1 MIPRPRVALMIE
13 TSTVYGRNLLQ
24 GITRYLRSHRSWS
37 IYLEQREVDTVP
49 PGWLRT
55 WRGDGVLSRWSDP
68 RVAESFIR
76 QDLAAVDLSDRRAPF
91 GLARINSDDR
101 AIGRLAA
108 EHLLERDFESF
119 AYCGFSGELWA
130 VRRAEAFLETL
141 AGAGHACLLYESP
154 WLGAGAHVREA
165 EQARIGRWLK
175 ALPRPV
181 GIMACNDVR
190 GIDVLNACQTH
201 GLKVPD
207 EVAVIGVDD
216 DVLLCEICSPP
227 LSSVVPSIER
237 IGFEAAALLDRLME
251 GEPAA
256 GEDRFIAPL
265 GVTTRQSTDVLSVG
279 DPELGTAVRFI
290 RENACHGITV
300 ADVLGQVLISRSTLE
315 RSFRSYLGRSP
326 QAEIRAVQLAR
337 ARQLLTETD
346 HPVHRIAELVGFQ
359 HVEYFNV
366 VFKREIGQTPGH
378 YRRQVRR
385 DDGPEKDEEF
395 HAETR
400 RAAETQRRPSRSGFL
415 IQDATDPMS

>member
-24 GITRYLRSHRSWS
+24 GITRYLRTHRSWS
-37 IYLEQREVDTVP
+37 IYLEQREIDTVP

-55 WRGDGVLSRWSDP
+55 WCGDGVISRWSDP
-68 RVAESFIR
+68 RVVESFIQ
-76 QDLAAVDLSDRRAPF
+76 QDLAAVDLSDRRPRF

-108 EHLLERDFESF
+108 EHLLERDFRSF

-141 AGAGHACLLYESP
+141 AEAGHECCRYDSP
-154 WLGAGAHVREA
+154 WLGAGAHVQEA
-165 EQARIGRWLK
+165 EQAKIGRWLK
-175 ALPRPV
+175 SLPRPV

-201 GLKVPD
+201 DLKVPD
-207 EVAVIGVDD
+207 EVGVVGVDD
-216 DVLLCEICSPP
+216 DALLCEICSPP
-227 LSSVVPSIER
+227 LSSVVPNIER
-237 IGFEAAALLDRLME
+237 IGYEAAALLDRLMQ
-251 GEPAA
+251 GERA
-256 GEDRFIAPL
+256 ECEEQFIAPL
-265 GVTTRQSTDVLSVG
+265 GVTDRQSTDVLSVG
-279 DPELGTAVRFI
+279 DPALGTAVRFI

-300 ADVLGQVLISRSTLE
+300 ADVLDQVIISRSTLE
-315 RSFRSYLGRSP
+315 RSFRSTFGRSP

-337 ARQLLTETD
+337 ARQLLAETD

-378 YRRQVRR
+378 YRRRVQGR
-385 DDGPEKDEEF
+385 DIPEKDEEF
-395 HAETR
+395 HAETQ
-400 RAAETQRRPSRSGFL
+400 RAAETQRKQSKSGFL
-415 IQDATDPMS
+415 IQNAMDPMS